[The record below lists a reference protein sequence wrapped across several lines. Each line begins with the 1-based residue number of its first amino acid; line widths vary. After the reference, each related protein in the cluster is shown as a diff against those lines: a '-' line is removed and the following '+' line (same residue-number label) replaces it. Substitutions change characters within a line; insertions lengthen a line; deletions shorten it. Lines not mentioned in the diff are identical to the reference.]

1 MKLKTTIMLICLL
14 AFNTG
19 TTAQSTEQ
27 PEPNKQINV
36 QQNLI
41 HASMRHDLQHAVT
54 IAVNQAQKTR
64 YVFSGDT
71 PAGWDCSG
79 LVRWVYR
86 QAGVTLPHSAD
97 QQGHLGRRVSTP
109 KRGDIVVFAYQGRT
123 DFYHAAIY
131 LGDGLILNANLEYHT
146 TVIESLN
153 NFRRSQIRFIRV
165 L

>member
-1 MKLKTTIMLICLL
+1 MKLKTTIMLICFL

-19 TTAQSTEQ
+19 TTAQSTET
-27 PEPNKQINV
+27 PKTNKQISI
-36 QQNLI
+36 QQQLI
-41 HASMRHDLQHAVT
+41 HASMRHELQHAVT
-54 IAVNQAQKTR
+54 LATEQAQKTR

-97 QQGHLGRRVSTP
+97 KQGHLGRRVSKP

-123 DFYHAAIY
+123 DFYHA
-131 LGDGLILNANLEYHT
+131 DRKSTRLNSSHEWISRMPSSA
-146 TVIESLN
+146 
-153 NFRRSQIRFIRV
+153 
-165 L
+165 

>member
-1 MKLKTTIMLICLL
+1 MKLKTTIMLICLMAL
-14 AFNTG
+14 NNG
-19 TTAQSTEQ
+19 TTAQSVETTQ
-27 PEPNKQINV
+27 QQQQINV

-41 HASMRHDLQHAVT
+41 HATMRHELQHAVT
-54 IAVNQAQKTR
+54 LATEQAFKTR

-79 LVRWVYR
+79 LVRWVYK
-86 QAGVTLPHSAD
+86 QAGVILPHSAD
-97 QQGHLGRRVSTP
+97 KQGHLGRRVSIP

-131 LGDGLILNANLEYHT
+131 LGQGLILNANNGYHT
-146 TVIESLN
+146 TVIQTLN
-153 NFRRSQIRFIRV
+153 DFKDSQIRFIRV